1 MELFK
6 IQNLTF
12 TYPEQETA
20 VLRDVSMTL
29 QPGDFAV
36 LAGPSG
42 CGKST
47 MLRQMKTVLAPYGK
61 KEGAILYRGIPLEQV
76 DNRTQAAKIGFVL
89 QDPDSQIVTDKVWHE
104 LAFGL
109 ESLGVDNTTIRGRVA
124 EMASFFGIQTW
135 FHMEVT
141 QLSGGQKQ
149 LLNLASIMVL
159 QPDILIL
166 DEPTSQLDPI
176 AATDFLQTLGR
187 INRELGTT
195 ILICEHRLEDVIPM
209 ANRLLILDKGELIA
223 DDTPV
228 GTFEILRNKKH
239 IMLHSMPTP
248 MRIWSTLNWNTPCP
262 MTVSDGRNQLTAWA
276 DEHTLREVPER
287 KGAVNQKQPCLELE
301 EVWFRYEKD
310 TPDILKSVS
319 MKAYPGELYCILGGN
334 GTGKSTTL
342 SILSGIRKLYRGK
355 RICRAKKVAALPQNP
370 QMLLVKKNV
379 REELLSVF
387 PGKKLHEVSE
397 KIGRMVSLCRLEGL
411 LDRHP
416 FDLSGGE
423 QQRTA
428 LAKVLLQDPDVLLL
442 DEPTKG
448 VDNDFK
454 LTFAQIMKE
463 LTDKGVCVIMVS
475 HDVEFCAQYADR
487 CGLFFDGGIVTQD
500 APQPFFAGKSF
511 YTTSAN
517 RMARHLLPNAVTADD
532 IIKACGGTV
541 PEIAAPKHPEKINIE
556 PPEERK
562 PEKLPEWRKL
572 LGIVSGSVF
581 FGLLLY
587 TTMALDLSRLY
598 QVGNFVGQYI
608 WLYILM
614 FLSFGI
620 FAAAISRKSSIREQR
635 FMKGKLSKRTK
646 AAMLLSLLAIPLTIW
661 AGLQWNGGRKY
672 MIISFAIIFE
682 TMLPFFLVFE
692 GRKPQ
697 ARELVILSVL
707 SALAIGGRAVFF
719 ALPGFKPVAAMV
731 ILSGVA
737 FGGEAGFMVGAMTMF
752 CSNVLFG
759 QGPWT
764 PWQMFAMGVMGLL
777 AGVLFRKGL
786 LYRDR
791 FSLSVFGGLVTFL
804 IYGGIMNPASVL
816 MYQQNV
822 NLKMI
827 LSAYI
832 TGVPAD
838 AVHALATAMFL
849 WFLSESMLEKLD
861 RVKVKYGLLERQEDG
876 A

>member
-1 MELFK
+1 MERFA
-6 IQNLTF
+6 IRNLTF
-12 TYPEQETA
+12 TYPEQEKA
-20 VLRDVSMTL
+20 VLRDVCLALRS
-29 QPGDFAV
+29 GDFAV

-47 MLRQMKTVLAPYGK
+47 LLRQLKTVLAPHGR
-61 KEGAILYRGIPLEQV
+61 KEGTILFNGTPLEAV

-109 ESLGVDNTTIRGRVA
+109 ESLGVDSATIRGRVA

-135 FHMEVT
+135 FHKAVN

-159 QPDILIL
+159 QPDVLIL

-228 GTFEILRNKKH
+228 NTFALLRNRCH
-239 IMLHSMPTP
+239 PMLHSMPTP
-248 MRIWSTLNWNTPCP
+248 MMVWSALNWNTPCP

-276 DEHTLREVPER
+276 EEHTLHQTPER
-287 KGAVNQKQPCLELE
+287 PAAKPTGTPILTLE
-301 EVWFRYEKD
+301 EAWFRYEKD
-310 TPDILKSVS
+310 ASDVLKSLT
-319 MKAYPGELYCILGGN
+319 MEAYPGELLCILGGN

-342 SILSGIRKLYRGK
+342 SVLSGVRKPYRG
-355 RICRAKKVAALPQNP
+355 RFVCRTGRVTALPQNP

-387 PGKKLHEVSE
+387 PERKLHEVADR
-397 KIGRMVSLCRLEGL
+397 IGEMAALCRLEGL

-428 LAKVLLQDPDVLLL
+428 LAKVLLQEPEVLLL

-448 VDNDFK
+448 LDNDFK
-454 LTFAQIMKE
+454 LVFAQILKE
-463 LTDKGVCVIMVS
+463 LTEKGVCVIMVS
-475 HDVEFCAQYADR
+475 HDVEFCARYADR
-487 CGLFFDGGIVTQD
+487 CGLFFDGGIVTMD

-511 YTTSAN
+511 YTTAAN
-517 RMARHLLPNAVTADD
+517 RMARHLLPNAVTPEDV
-532 IIKACGGTV
+532 IVACGGGL
-541 PEIAAPKHPEKINIE
+541 PRREAPKRPEKLDIA

-562 PEKLPEWRKL
+562 PQKLPLWRKL
-572 LGIVSGSVF
+572 LGAVSGMTF
-581 FGLLLY
+581 LGLLLY
-587 TTMALDLSRLY
+587 TSLFLDLSALY
-598 QVGNFVGQYI
+598 REGNFLGQYG
-608 WLYILM
+608 WLYALM
-614 FLSFGI
+614 FASFGI
-620 FAAAISRKSSIREQR
+620 FAACISRRSSRHEQR
-635 FMKGKLSKRTK
+635 LMTGRLSTRTK
-646 AAMLLSLLAIPLTIW
+646 LTIFLSLLLIPLTIW
-661 AGLQWNGGRKY
+661 AGLRFAGGRKY
-672 MIISFAIIFE
+672 MLISFAIIFE
-682 TMLPFFLVFE
+682 TMLPFFLIFE

-731 ILSGVA
+731 ILTGVA
-737 FGGEAGFMVGAMTMF
+737 FGAEAGFMVGAMTMF

-764 PWQMFAMGVMGLL
+764 PWQMSAIGMIGLVS
-777 AGVLFRKGL
+777 GILFRKGL
-786 LYRDR
+786 LHRDR

-816 MYQQNV
+816 MYQPNPNWQ
-822 NLKMI
+822 MI
-827 LSAYI
+827 LTAYI

-838 AVHALATAMFL
+838 AVHALSTVLFL
-849 WFLSESMLEKLD
+849 WFLSEPMLEKLD
-861 RVKVKYGLLERQEDG
+861 RVKVKYGLIQT
-876 A
+876 

>member
-1 MELFK
+1 MECFK

-12 TYPEQETA
+12 TYPEQEA
-20 VLRDVSMTL
+20 PVLRDISMEL

-47 MLRQMKTVLAPYGK
+47 MLRQLKTVLAPHGK
-61 KEGAILYRGIPLEQV
+61 KEGTILFNGVPLEEV
-76 DNRTQAAKIGFVL
+76 DNRTQSAKIGFVL

-135 FHMEVT
+135 FHRSVT
-141 QLSGGQKQ
+141 ELSGGQKQ

-159 QPDILIL
+159 HPDVLIL

-209 ANRLLILDKGELIA
+209 ASRLLILDRGELIA
-223 DDTPV
+223 DSSPT
-228 GTFEILRNKKH
+228 GTFEILRSRNH
-239 IMLHSMPTP
+239 PMLHSMPTP
-248 MRIWSTLNWNTPCP
+248 MRIWSILNWKTNCP
-262 MTVSDGRNQLTAWA
+262 LTVSDGRNQLTDWA
-276 DEHTLREVPER
+276 EEHTLIQTPPRPGREYREDPVIT
-287 KGAVNQKQPCLELE
+287 LD
-301 EVWFRYEKD
+301 EVWFRYEREA
-310 TPDILKSVS
+310 PDVLKGVS
-319 MKAYPGELYCILGGN
+319 MKAYPGELLCILGGN
-334 GTGKSTTL
+334 GTGKS
-342 SILSGIRKLYRGK
+342 SILSVLSGVRKPYRGK
-355 RICRAKKVAALPQNP
+355 LACTAKKVTALPQNP
-370 QMLLVKKNV
+370 QMLLVKRNV

-387 PGKKLHEVSE
+387 PGKKLSEVADQ
-397 KIGRMVSLCRLEGL
+397 IGEMVSLCRLEGL

-428 LAKVLLQDPDVLLL
+428 LAKVLLQKPEVLLL

-454 LTFAQIMKE
+454 ITFAQILKE
-463 LTDKGVCVIMVS
+463 LTDRGVCVIMVS
-475 HDVEFCAQYADR
+475 HDVEFCARYADR
-487 CGLFFDGGIVTQD
+487 CGLFFDGGIVTMD

-511 YTTSAN
+511 YTTAAN
-517 RMARHLLPNAVTADD
+517 RMARHLLPNAVTPEDV
-532 IIKACGGTV
+532 ITACGGEI
-541 PEIAAPKHPEKINIE
+541 PEQELLSCPDKIDMD

-562 PEKLPEWRKL
+562 PQKLPIWRKI
-572 LGIVSGSVF
+572 LGAISGAVF
-581 FGLLLY
+581 AGLLLY
-587 TTMALDLSRLY
+587 TSLALDLSGLY
-598 QVGNFVGQYI
+598 QDGSFIGRYG
-608 WLYILM
+608 WLYLAM
-614 FLSFGI
+614 FLAFGI
-620 FAAAISRKSSIREQR
+620 FAACISRRSSIREQR
-635 FMKGKLSKRTK
+635 LMAGKLSARTK
-646 AAMLLSLLAIPLTIW
+646 IALLLTLLLIPVTIW
-661 AGLQWNGGRKY
+661 AGLKFGGGRRY
-672 MIISFAIIFE
+672 LLISFAIIFE
-682 TMLPFFLVFE
+682 TMIPFFLIFE

-731 ILSGVA
+731 ILTGVA
-737 FGGEAGFMVGAMTMF
+737 FGAEAGFMVGAMAMF

-764 PWQMFAMGVMGLL
+764 PWQMFAMGIMGLL
-777 AGVLFRKGL
+777 AGICFRKGIL
-786 LYRDR
+786 HRER

-804 IYGGIMNPASVL
+804 VYGGIMNPASVL
-816 MYQQNV
+816 MYQAEPDWQ
-822 NLKMI
+822 MI
-827 LSAYI
+827 MTAYI

-838 AVHALATAMFL
+838 AVHALATVMFL
-849 WFLSESMLEKLD
+849 WFLSEPMLEKLD
-861 RVKVKYGLLERQEDG
+861 RVKVKYGLIEK
-876 A
+876 

>member
-1 MELFK
+1 MERFK

-12 TYPEQETA
+12 TYPEQELP
-20 VLRDVSMTL
+20 VLRNVSMTL
-29 QPGDFAV
+29 HSGDFAV

-47 MLRQMKTVLAPYGK
+47 LLRQLKTVLAPYGK
-61 KEGAILYRGIPLEQV
+61 REGVIAFNGIVLDQV
-76 DNRTQAAKIGFVL
+76 DNRTQSAKIGFVL

-109 ESLGVDNTTIRGRVA
+109 ESLGVECAAIRGRVA

-135 FHMEVT
+135 FHRPVT
-141 QLSGGQKQ
+141 ELSGGQKQ

-159 QPDILIL
+159 QPDVLIL

-176 AATDFLQTLGR
+176 AATDFLQTLAR

-209 ANRLLILDKGELIA
+209 ASRLIILDKGEVIA
-223 DDTPV
+223 DDTPEN
-228 GTFEILRNKKH
+228 TFDILRNRNH
-239 IMLHSMPTP
+239 PMLHSMPTP
-248 MRIWSTLNWNTPCP
+248 MRIWSSLNWKTACP
-262 MTVSDGRNQLTAWA
+262 MTVSDGRNQLTDWA
-276 DEHTLREVPER
+276 EEHMLSPTPER
-287 KGAVNQKQPCLELE
+287 PAEKRSQEPIITLD
-301 EVWFRYEKD
+301 EVWFRYERD
-310 TPDILKSVS
+310 TQDVLKSLS
-319 MKAYPGELYCILGGN
+319 MEACPGELLCILGGN

-342 SILSGIRKLYRGK
+342 SLLSGVRKPYRGK
-355 RICRAKKVAALPQNP
+355 MTCKAKKVAALPQNP

-387 PGKKLHEVSE
+387 PGKKLHEVSDQ
-397 KIGRMVSLCRLEGL
+397 IGEMVSLCRLEGL

-416 FDLSGGE
+416 YDLSGGE

-428 LAKVLLQDPDVLLL
+428 LAKVLLQNPDVLLL

-454 LTFAQIMKE
+454 ITFARILQE
-463 LTDKGVCVIMVS
+463 LTDRGVCVIMVS

-487 CGLFFDGGIVTQD
+487 CGLFFDGGIVTMD

-511 YTTSAN
+511 YTTAAN
-517 RMARHLLPNAVTADD
+517 RMARHLLPNAVTAEDV
-532 IIKACGGTV
+532 ILACGGTV
-541 PEIAAPKHPEKINIE
+541 PAEDPPESPKQIILE
-556 PPEERK
+556 PPQERR
-562 PEKLPEWRKL
+562 PEQLPLWRRI
-572 LGIVSGSVF
+572 LGLASGVLF
-581 FGLLLY
+581 AGALLY
-587 TTMALDLSRLY
+587 TSLVLDLSELY
-598 QVGNFVGQYI
+598 QNGDFLGQYA
-608 WLYILM
+608 WLYVLM

-620 FAAAISRKSSIREQR
+620 FAGCVSRKPPVREQR
-635 FMKGKLSKRTK
+635 LMSGTLSPHTK
-646 AAMLLSLLAIPLTIW
+646 ATLLLSLLLIPLTLC
-661 AGLQWNGGRKY
+661 AGLKIDGGRKY
-672 MIISFAIIFE
+672 MLISFAIIFE
-682 TMLPFFLVFE
+682 TMLPFLLFFE

-731 ILSGVA
+731 ILTGVA
-737 FGGEAGFMVGAMTMF
+737 FGAEAGFLVGAMTMF

-764 PWQMFAMGVMGLL
+764 PWQMFAMGVMGML
-777 AGVLFRKGL
+777 AGVLFRKGIL
-786 LYRDR
+786 HRERL
-791 FSLSVFGGLVTFL
+791 SLSVFGGLVTFVV
-804 IYGGIMNPASVL
+804 YGGIMNPASVL
-816 MYQQNV
+816 MYQPEPTWEMV
-822 NLKMI
+822 I
-827 LSAYI
+827 TAWV

-838 AVHALATAMFL
+838 AIHALATAIFL

-861 RVKVKYGLLERQEDG
+861 RVKVKYGLIEK
-876 A
+876 

>member
-1 MELFK
+1 MERFK

-12 TYPEQETA
+12 TYPEQEIP
-20 VLRDVSMTL
+20 VLRDVSMEL
-29 QPGDFAV
+29 NPGDFAV

-47 MLRQMKTVLAPYGK
+47 MLRQLKTVLAPHGK
-61 KEGAILYRGIPLEQV
+61 QEGTIFFNGEPLGEV
-76 DNRTQAAKIGFVL
+76 DNRTQSAKIGFVM

-109 ESLGVDNTTIRGRVA
+109 ESLGVDTATIRGRVA

-135 FHMEVT
+135 FHRPVT
-141 QLSGGQKQ
+141 ELSGGQKQ

-159 QPDILIL
+159 QPDVLIL

-228 GTFEILRNKKH
+228 GTFEILRNRKH
-239 IMLHSMPTP
+239 PMLHSMPTP
-248 MRIWSTLNWNTPCP
+248 MQIWSILNWNTPCP
-262 MTVSDGRNQLTAWA
+262 MTVSDGRNQLSDWA
-276 DEHTLREVPER
+276 EEHTLTQIPER
-287 KGAVNQKQPCLELE
+287 PAKEPVHAPIITLD

-310 TPDILKSVS
+310 APDILKSVS
-319 MKAYPGELYCILGGN
+319 MKAYPGELLCILGGN

-342 SILSGIRKLYRGK
+342 SVLSGVRKPYRGK
-355 RICRAKKVAALPQNP
+355 MTCNAKKVTALPQNP

-387 PGKKLHEVSE
+387 PGKKLHEVADI
-397 KIGRMVSLCRLEGL
+397 IGEMAALCRLEGL

-416 FDLSGGE
+416 YDLSGGE

-428 LAKVLLQDPDVLLL
+428 LAKVLLQNPEVLLL

-454 LTFAQIMKE
+454 ITFAGILKE
-463 LTDKGVCVIMVS
+463 LTSRGVCVIMVS

-487 CGLFFDGGIVTQD
+487 CGLFFDGGIVTMD

-511 YTTSAN
+511 YTTAAN
-517 RMARHLLPNAVTADD
+517 RMARHLLPNAVTPEDV
-532 IIKACGGTV
+532 IIACGG
-541 PEIAAPKHPEKINIE
+541 EAPKREIPKRPEKINID

-562 PEKLPEWRKL
+562 PQKLPLWRKI
-572 LGIVSGSVF
+572 LGAVSGTAF
-581 FGLLLY
+581 IGLLLY
-587 TTMALDLSRLY
+587 TSLALDLSALY
-598 QVGNFVGQYI
+598 QGGNFIGQYG
-608 WLYILM
+608 WLYAVM
-614 FLSFGI
+614 FLSFGV
-620 FAAAISRKSSIREQR
+620 FASCISRKPSVREQR
-635 FMKGKLSKRTK
+635 LMTGKLSGRTRIT
-646 AAMLLSLLAIPLTIW
+646 MLLSLLLIPLTIW
-661 AGLQWNGGRKY
+661 AGLRWGGGRKY
-672 MIISFAIIFE
+672 MLIFLAIIFE
-682 TMLPFFLVFE
+682 TMLPFFLIFE

-719 ALPGFKPVAAMV
+719 AMPGFKPVAAMV
-731 ILSGVA
+731 ILTGVA
-737 FGGEAGFMVGAMTMF
+737 FGAEAGFMVGAMTMF

-764 PWQMFAMGVMGLL
+764 PWQMFAMGIMGLL
-777 AGVLFRKGL
+777 AGICFRKGIL
-786 LYRDR
+786 HRER

-816 MYQQNV
+816 MYQANPDWQ
-822 NLKMI
+822 MI
-827 LSAYI
+827 LTAYI

-838 AVHALATAMFL
+838 AIHALATAMFL
-849 WFLSESMLEKLD
+849 WFLSEPMLEKLD
-861 RVKVKYGLLERQEDG
+861 RVKVKYGLIER
-876 A
+876 

>member
-12 TYPEQETA
+12 TYPEQETT
-20 VLRDVSMTL
+20 VLRGVSMSL
-29 QPGDFAV
+29 RQGDFAV

-47 MLRQMKTVLAPYGK
+47 MLRQLKTVLAPHGQ
-61 KEGAILYRGIPLEQV
+61 KEGAILYKGTPLEQV

-228 GTFEILRNKKH
+228 GTFEILRNRKH
-239 IMLHSMPTP
+239 TMLHSMPTP
-248 MRIWSTLNWNTPCP
+248 MRIWSNLNWKTDCP
-262 MTVSDGRNQLTAWA
+262 MTVSDGRNQLTEWA
-276 DEHTLREVPER
+276 EEHTLHQVPMKTET
-287 KGAVNQKQPCLELE
+287 VPDDEPCMELE

-319 MKAYPGELYCILGGN
+319 MKAYPGELFCILGGN

-342 SILSGIRKLYRGK
+342 SILSGVRKPYRGK
-355 RICRAKKVAALPQNP
+355 RICRAKKVVALPQNP

-379 REELLSVF
+379 REELLSAF
-387 PGKKLHEVSE
+387 PGKKLAEVAGR
-397 KIGRMVSLCRLEGL
+397 IGEMVSLCRLEGV

-428 LAKVLLQDPDVLLL
+428 LAKVLLQEPDVLLL

-475 HDVEFCAQYADR
+475 HDVEFCARYADR

-511 YTTSAN
+511 YTTAAN

-532 IIKACGGTV
+532 IIIACGGTV
-541 PEIAAPKHPEKINIE
+541 PVMEAPERPGKSNIE
-556 PPEERK
+556 LPEERK
-562 PEKLPEWRKL
+562 PEKLPKWRKMF
-572 LGIVSGSVF
+572 GAISGSVF

-587 TTMALDLSRLY
+587 TSLAMDLSKLY
-598 QVGNFVGQYI
+598 QTGNFITRYI
-608 WLYILM
+608 WLYITM
-614 FLSFGI
+614 FVSFGI
-620 FAAAISRKSSIREQR
+620 FAACISRKSSLREQR
-635 FMKGKLSKRTK
+635 FMKGKLSTRTK
-646 AAMLLSLLAIPLTIW
+646 VTLLLSLLAIPLTIW
-661 AGLQWNGGRKY
+661 VGLRWNGGRKY
-672 MIISFAIIFE
+672 MVISFAIIFE
-682 TMLPFFLVFE
+682 TMMPFFLAFE

-764 PWQMFAMGVMGLL
+764 PWQMFAMGIMGLL
-777 AGVLFRKGL
+777 AGILFRKGL
-786 LYRDR
+786 LHRDR

-816 MYQQNV
+816 MYQPNV
-822 NLKMI
+822 SWEMI
-827 LSAYI
+827 VSAYI

-838 AVHALATAMFL
+838 AVHALATGMFL
-849 WFLSESMLEKLD
+849 WFLSETMLEKLD
-861 RVKVKYGLLERQEDG
+861 RVKVKYGLLEKNF
-876 A
+876 

>member
-1 MELFK
+1 MERFK

-12 TYPEQETA
+12 TYQEQERE
-20 VLRDVSMTL
+20 VLRDISIDL
-29 QPGDFAV
+29 NSGDFAV

-47 MLRQMKTVLAPYGK
+47 MLRQLKTVLAPHGK
-61 KEGAILYRGIPLEQV
+61 KEGRILFNGVPLEEV
-76 DNRTQAAKIGFVL
+76 DNRTQSARIGFVM

-109 ESLGVDNTTIRGRVA
+109 ESLGVDNTAIRGRVA

-135 FHMEVT
+135 FHRSVT

-159 QPDILIL
+159 QPDVLIL

-223 DDTPV
+223 DDSPV
-228 GTFEILRNKKH
+228 GTFEILRNRSH
-239 IMLHSMPTP
+239 PMLHSMPTP
-248 MRIWSTLNWNTPCP
+248 MQIWSTLNWKTDCP
-262 MTVSDGRNQLTAWA
+262 LTVSDGRNQLTDWA
-276 DEHTLREVPER
+276 EEHTLTQTPER
-287 KGAVNQKQPCLELE
+287 SAPEPNADPVMVLD

-319 MKAYPGELYCILGGN
+319 MKAYPGELLCILGGN

-342 SILSGIRKLYRGK
+342 SVLSGVRKPYQGK
-355 RICRAKKVAALPQNP
+355 FTCKAKKVTALPQNP

-387 PGKKLHEVSE
+387 PGKKLPEVAD
-397 KIGRMVSLCRLEGL
+397 KIGEMVALCRLEGL

-416 FDLSGGE
+416 YDLSGGE
-423 QQRTA
+423 QQRAA
-428 LAKVLLQDPDVLLL
+428 LAKVLLQNPEVLLL

-454 LTFAQIMKE
+454 ITFAQILKE
-463 LTDKGVCVIMVS
+463 LTDRGVCIIMVS

-487 CGLFFDGGIVTQD
+487 CGLFFDGGIVTMD

-511 YTTSAN
+511 YTTAAN
-517 RMARHLLPNAVTADD
+517 RMARHLLPNAVTAEDV
-532 IIKACGGTV
+532 IVACGGEV
-541 PEIAAPKHPEKINIE
+541 PKREIPKRPDKIDIE
-556 PPEERK
+556 PPEERR
-562 PEKLPEWRKL
+562 PQKLPLWRKI
-572 LGIVSGSVF
+572 LGAVSGAVF
-581 FGLLLY
+581 AGLLLY
-587 TTMALDLSRLY
+587 TSLALDLSTLY
-598 QVGNFVGQYI
+598 QGGNFMEDYG
-608 WLYILM
+608 WLYAVM

-620 FAAAISRKSSIREQR
+620 FAACISRKSSAREQR
-635 FMKGKLSKRTK
+635 LMSGKLSTRTK
-646 AAMLLSLLAIPLTIW
+646 ITLMLSLLLIPLTIW
-661 AGLQWNGGRKY
+661 AGLRFGGGRKY
-672 MIISFAIIFE
+672 MLISFAIIFE
-682 TMLPFFLVFE
+682 TMLPFFLIFE

-719 ALPGFKPVAAMV
+719 AMPGFKPVAAMV
-731 ILSGVA
+731 ILTGVA
-737 FGGEAGFMVGAMTMF
+737 FGAEAGFMVGAMTMF

-764 PWQMFAMGVMGLL
+764 PWQMFAMGIMGLL
-777 AGVLFRKGL
+777 AGICFRKGIL
-786 LYRDR
+786 HRER

-816 MYQQNV
+816 MYQPDPNWQ
-822 NLKMI
+822 MI
-827 LSAYI
+827 LTAYI

-838 AVHALATAMFL
+838 AIHALATAMFL
-849 WFLSESMLEKLD
+849 WFLSEPMLEKLD
-861 RVKVKYGLLERQEDG
+861 RVKVKYGLIEK
-876 A
+876 

>member
-1 MELFK
+1 MERFA

-12 TYPEQETA
+12 TYPEQEQP
-20 VLRDVSMTL
+20 VLRDICVTL
-29 QPGDFAV
+29 RSGDFAV

-47 MLRQMKTVLAPYGK
+47 MLRQLKTVLAPHGK
-61 KEGAILYRGIPLEQV
+61 RNGTILFNGTPLEEV

-109 ESLGVDNTTIRGRVA
+109 ESLGVDSATIRGRVA

-135 FHMEVT
+135 FHKAVT

-159 QPDILIL
+159 QPDVLIL

-209 ANRLLILDKGELIA
+209 ASRLLILDKGELIA

-228 GTFEILRNKKH
+228 NTFEVLRKANH
-239 IMLHSMPTP
+239 PMLHSMPTP
-248 MRIWSTLNWNTPCP
+248 MMVWSSLSWNTPCP
-262 MTVSDGRNQLTAWA
+262 LTVSDGRNQLTDWA
-276 DEHTLREVPER
+276 ARNPLTQTPER
-287 KGAVNQKQPCLELE
+287 PAKEPTSTPILTLE
-301 EVWFRYEKD
+301 EAWFRYEKD
-310 TPDILKSVS
+310 TPDVLKSLS
-319 MKAYPGELYCILGGN
+319 MKAYPGELLCILGGN

-342 SILSGIRKLYRGK
+342 SVLSGIRKPYRGK
-355 RICRAKKVAALPQNP
+355 FSCRANKVTALPQNP

-379 REELLSVF
+379 REELLSAF
-387 PGKKLHEVSE
+387 PGKKLPEVAD
-397 KIGRMVSLCRLEGL
+397 KLGKMAALCRLEGL

-428 LAKVLLQDPDVLLL
+428 LAKVLLQDPEVLLL

-448 VDNDFK
+448 LDNDFK
-454 LTFAQIMKE
+454 LVFAQILRE
-463 LTDKGVCVIMVS
+463 LTEKGVCVIMVS
-475 HDVEFCAQYADR
+475 HDVEFCARYADR
-487 CGLFFDGGIVTQD
+487 CGLFFDGGIVTMD

-511 YTTSAN
+511 YTTAAN
-517 RMARHLLPNAVTADD
+517 RMARHLLPNAVTPEDV
-532 IIKACGGTV
+532 IIACGGQV
-541 PEIAAPKHPEKINIE
+541 PRQEVPQRPDKVSIE
-556 PPEERK
+556 PPEVRK
-562 PEKLPEWRKL
+562 PRKLPLWRRIF
-572 LGIVSGSVF
+572 GAVSGMTF
-581 FGLLLY
+581 LGLLLY
-587 TTMALDLSRLY
+587 ATLALDLSGLY
-598 QVGNFVGQYI
+598 RNEHFIREYG

-614 FLSFGI
+614 FAAFGI
-620 FAAAISRKSSIREQR
+620 FAACVSRRSSAHEQR
-635 FMKGKLSKRTK
+635 FMTGRLSTRTK
-646 AAMLLSLLAIPLTIW
+646 ATILLSLLLMPLTVW
-661 AGLQWNGGRKY
+661 AGLRFGGGRKY
-672 MIISFAIIFE
+672 MLVSFAIILE

-731 ILSGVA
+731 ILTGVA
-737 FGGEAGFMVGAMTMF
+737 FGAEAGFMVGAMTMF

-764 PWQMFAMGVMGLL
+764 PWQMCAIGIIGLVS
-777 AGVLFRKGL
+777 GVLFRKGL
-786 LYRDR
+786 LHRDR

-816 MYQQNV
+816 MYQPDPNWQ
-822 NLKMI
+822 MI
-827 LSAYI
+827 LTAYI

-838 AVHALATAMFL
+838 TIHALSTVLFL
-849 WFLSESMLEKLD
+849 WFLSEPMLEKLD
-861 RVKVKYGLLERQEDG
+861 RVKVKYGLIQT
-876 A
+876 

>member
-1 MELFK
+1 MECFTLK
-6 IQNLTF
+6 NLSF
-12 TYPEQETA
+12 SYPEQQNKTIDGLDLTIHAGEF
-20 VLRDVSMTL
+20 VTL
-29 QPGDFAV
+29 C
-36 LAGPSG
+36 GPSG
-42 CGKST
+42 CGKT
-47 MLRQMKTVLAPYGK
+47 TLLRQLKPTLAPHGVL
-61 KEGAILYRGIPLEQV
+61 EGEIFFENTPLRDLPLREQSA
-76 DNRTQAAKIGFVL
+76 RIGFVL
-89 QDPDSQIVTDKVWHE
+89 QNPDNQIVTDKVWHE

-109 ESLGVDNTTIRGRVA
+109 ESLGMDNTTIRGRVA

-159 QPDILIL
+159 QPDVLIL

-209 ANRLLILDKGELIA
+209 ANRLIILDKGELIA

-228 GTFEILRNKKH
+228 ETFEILRNAKH
-239 IMLHSMPTP
+239 TMLHAMPTT
-248 MRIWSTLNWNTPCP
+248 MRIWSTLNWKTDCP
-262 MTVSDGRNQLTAWA
+262 LTVSDGRNQLTDWA
-276 DEHTLREVPER
+276 EDHTLTQIPER
-287 KGAVNQKQPCLELE
+287 PATEPKIDPLITLE

-319 MKAYPGELYCILGGN
+319 MKAYPGQLLCILGGN

-342 SILSGIRKLYRGK
+342 SVLSGVRKPYRGK
-355 RICRAKKVAALPQNP
+355 YTCKAKRVTALPQNP

-387 PGKKLHEVSE
+387 PGKKLSEVAE
-397 KIGRMVSLCRLEGL
+397 KIGEMVALCRLEGL

-428 LAKVLLQDPDVLLL
+428 LAKVLLQNPEVLLL

-454 LTFAQIMKE
+454 ITFAQILKE
-463 LTDKGVCVIMVS
+463 LTERGVCIIMVS

-487 CGLFFDGGIVTQD
+487 CGLFFDGGIVTMD

-511 YTTSAN
+511 YTTAAN
-517 RMARHLLPNAVTADD
+517 RMARHLLPNAVTPEDV
-532 IIKACGGTV
+532 IVACGGAV
-541 PEIAAPKHPEKINIE
+541 PKIELPKRLDKINIE
-556 PPEERK
+556 PPDERK
-562 PEKLPEWRKL
+562 PQKLPLWRKI
-572 LGIVSGSVF
+572 LGGISGTVF
-581 FGLLLY
+581 AGLLLY
-587 TTMALDLSRLY
+587 TSLALDLSALY
-598 QVGNFVGQYI
+598 QGNSFMGRYG
-608 WLYILM
+608 WLYGAM
-614 FLSFGI
+614 FLAFGI
-620 FAAAISRKSSIREQR
+620 FAACISRKSSVREQR
-635 FMKGKLSKRTK
+635 LMTGKLSPRTK
-646 AAMLLSLLAIPLTIW
+646 ITILLSLVLIPLTIW
-661 AGLQWNGGRKY
+661 AGLKFGGGRKY
-672 MIISFAIIFE
+672 MLISLAIIFE
-682 TMLPFFLVFE
+682 TMLPFFLMFE

-719 ALPGFKPVAAMV
+719 AMPGFKPVASMV
-731 ILSGVA
+731 ILTGVA
-737 FGGEAGFMVGAMTMF
+737 FGAEAGFMVGAMTMF

-764 PWQMFAMGVMGLL
+764 PWQMFAMGIMGLL
-777 AGVLFRKGL
+777 SGVLFRKGL
-786 LYRDR
+786 LHRDR

-816 MYQQNV
+816 MYQANPDWQ
-822 NLKMI
+822 MI
-827 LSAYI
+827 LTAYI

-838 AVHALATAMFL
+838 AIHALATVMFL
-849 WFLSESMLEKLD
+849 WFLSEPMLEKLD
-861 RVKVKYGLLERQEDG
+861 RVKVKYGLIDK
-876 A
+876 